1 LGPVSGKSSTNQP
14 EVGIL
19 DPRTRI
25 LITLLFVLWINMIPP
40 AQWWLYGVALMVVWA
55 FVLASG
61 APLMKIWLR
70 TLATLPFLL
79 AALAIPFTTPG
90 PVVWTVPGVGWQL
103 TRSGLELF
111 GSVLAR
117 FLLAVQATVTLAS
130 VTPAHELFQALG
142 RIGVPAALV
151 AIIGL
156 MYRYLTVLGDD
167 AARMLRARAAR
178 SSRAPGGRRP
188 SLLWHTRVTGSMIG
202 SLFVRAVARGDRLH
216 MAMRSRGFDGT
227 VQTLNKSRLHSSDWI
242 VLSIAVAATL
252 GLLYWRFA

>member
-1 LGPVSGKSSTNQP
+1 MPQPAEKNLPNASGAIT
-14 EVGIL
+14 L

-25 LITLLFVLWINMIPP
+25 LATLLFILSVNLVPL
-40 AQWWLYGVALMVVWA
+40 ADWWLYLVGLALVWSCIA
-55 FVLASG
+55 ISG
-61 APLMKIWLR
+61 ASFLKIWLR

-90 PVVWTVPGVGWQL
+90 AVIWKMPGVGWPV
-103 TRSGLELF
+103 TSAGIERF
-111 GSVLAR
+111 GTVLVR

-130 VTPAHELFQALG
+130 VTPAHELLQALG

-156 MYRYLTVLGDD
+156 MHRYLSVIGDD

-178 SSRAPGGRRP
+178 SARMPGGRRP
-188 SLLWHTRVTGSMIG
+188 SPLWQTRVAGSMIG
-202 SLFVRAVARGDRLH
+202 SLFVRAVSRGERLH

-227 VQTLNKSRLHSSDWI
+227 IRSLEMRRLRRIDWI
-242 VLSIAVAATL
+242 ALGVCAAATL
-252 GLLYWRFA
+252 ACILRRFA